1 MRVSPSFSV
10 GVLAAIATSAAA
22 KEGKAKCCQLS
33 SRIERRGV
41 RNAELGTDDG
51 HERGNSQGEG
61 GNGVGEG
68 DERLFGGSKTIMCNI
83 DKTQSYLFLAWHV
96 QG

>member
-1 MRVSPSFSV
+1 M
-10 GVLAAIATSAAA
+10 
-22 KEGKAKCCQLS
+22 
-33 SRIERRGV
+33 

-83 DKTQSYLFLAWHV
+83 DKTQSYLFLVWHV